1 MADPTAFQI
10 DALRE
15 LINIG
20 VGRAA
25 KVLSEMVDARIIL
38 QVPFIKLLTPE
49 NLRHEVGHLGGDN
62 LAAVRLGFQGPFS
75 GTAALVFPPD
85 SASKL
90 VAVLTGE
97 EMGTPDL
104 DSVRVGTLSEVGNI
118 VINGVMGSIANV
130 LKLQINYTLPNYTED
145 NIENLMTPSDAAPD
159 ATVVLAHT
167 RFIIE
172 HLHIEGDIILIFE
185 VGSFDTLMKAINADN
200 GSSDERH
207 RGGGSTV

>member
-1 MADPTAFQI
+1 MNPTEYQL

-20 VGRAA
+20 IGRAA
-25 KVLSEMVDARIIL
+25 KVLSEMVNARILL

-49 NLRHEVGHLGGDN
+49 NLRREMGHMGEGL
-62 LAAVRLGFQGPFS
+62 LAAVRLGFKGPFS

-90 VAVLTGE
+90 VAILTGE
-97 EMGTPDL
+97 GMGTPDL

-130 LKLQINYTLPNYTED
+130 LKLQINYTLPTYTED
-145 NIENLMTPSDAAPD
+145 NIENLVAPIDTVPD

-167 RFIIE
+167 RFTVE
-172 HLHIEGDIILIFE
+172 QRHIEGDIILIFE
-185 VGSFDTLMKAINADN
+185 LGSFSVLMNAINTDPD
-200 GSSDERH
+200 SRDERD
-207 RGGGSTV
+207 

>member
-1 MADPTAFQI
+1 MNPTEYQL

-20 VGRAA
+20 IGRAA
-25 KVLSEMVDARIIL
+25 KVLSEMVNARILL

-49 NLRHEVGHLGGDN
+49 NLRREMGHLGEGL
-62 LAAVRLGFQGPFS
+62 LAAVRLGFKGPFS

-90 VAVLTGE
+90 VAILTGE
-97 EMGTPDL
+97 GMGTPDL

-130 LKLQINYTLPNYTED
+130 LKLQINYTLPTYTED
-145 NIENLMTPSDAAPD
+145 NIENLVTPTDAVPD

-167 RFIIE
+167 RFTVE
-172 HLHIEGDIILIFE
+172 QRHIEGDIILIFE
-185 VGSFDTLMKAINADN
+185 LGSFSALMNAINTDPD
-200 GSSDERH
+200 SRDERD
-207 RGGGSTV
+207 

>member
-1 MADPTAFQI
+1 MNPTEYQL

-20 VGRAA
+20 IGRAA
-25 KVLSEMVDARIIL
+25 KVLSEMVNARILL

-49 NLRHEVGHLGGDN
+49 NLRREMGHMGEGL
-62 LAAVRLGFQGPFS
+62 LAAVRLGFKGPFS

-90 VAVLTGE
+90 VAILTGE
-97 EMGTPDL
+97 GMGTPDL

-130 LKLQINYTLPNYTED
+130 LKLQINYTLPTYTED
-145 NIENLMTPSDAAPD
+145 NIENLVTPIDTVPD

-167 RFIIE
+167 RFTVE
-172 HLHIEGDIILIFE
+172 QRHIEGDIILIFE
-185 VGSFDTLMKAINADN
+185 LGSFSALMNAISTDPD
-200 GSSDERH
+200 SRDERD
-207 RGGGSTV
+207 

>member
-1 MADPTAFQI
+1 MNPTEYQL

-20 VGRAA
+20 IGRAA
-25 KVLSEMVDARIIL
+25 KVLSEMVNARILL

-49 NLRHEVGHLGGDN
+49 NLRREMGHLGEGL
-62 LAAVRLGFQGPFS
+62 LAAVRLGFKGPFS

-90 VAVLTGE
+90 VAILTGE
-97 EMGTPDL
+97 GMGTPDL

-130 LKLQINYTLPNYTED
+130 LKLQINYTLPTYTED
-145 NIENLMTPSDAAPD
+145 NIENLVTPIDTVPD

-167 RFIIE
+167 RFTVE
-172 HLHIEGDIILIFE
+172 QRHIEGDIILIFE
-185 VGSFDTLMKAINADN
+185 LGSFSVLMNAINMDPD
-200 GSSDERH
+200 SRDERD
-207 RGGGSTV
+207 

>member
-1 MADPTAFQI
+1 MNPTECQL

-20 VGRAA
+20 IGRAA
-25 KVLSEMVDARIIL
+25 KVLSEMVNARILL

-49 NLRHEVGHLGGDN
+49 NLRREMGHMGEGL
-62 LAAVRLGFQGPFS
+62 LAAVRLGFKGPFS

-90 VAVLTGE
+90 VAILTGE
-97 EMGTPDL
+97 GMGTPDL

-130 LKLQINYTLPNYTED
+130 LKLQINYTLPTYTED
-145 NIENLMTPSDAAPD
+145 NIENLVTPIDTVPD

-167 RFIIE
+167 RFTVE
-172 HLHIEGDIILIFE
+172 QRHIEGDIILIFE
-185 VGSFDTLMKAINADN
+185 LGSFSVLMNAINTDPD
-200 GSSDERH
+200 SRDERD
-207 RGGGSTV
+207 

>member
-1 MADPTAFQI
+1 MNPTEYQL

-20 VGRAA
+20 IGRAA
-25 KVLSEMVDARIIL
+25 KVLSEMVNARILL

-49 NLRHEVGHLGGDN
+49 NLRREMGHMGEGL
-62 LAAVRLGFQGPFS
+62 LAAVRLGFKGPFS

-90 VAVLTGE
+90 VAILTGE
-97 EMGTPDL
+97 GMGTPDL

-130 LKLQINYTLPNYTED
+130 LKLQINYTLPTYTED
-145 NIENLMTPSDAAPD
+145 NIENLVAPIDTVPD

-167 RFIIE
+167 RFTVE
-172 HLHIEGDIILIFE
+172 QRHIEGDIILIFE
-185 VGSFDTLMKAINADN
+185 LGSFGVLMNAINTDPD
-200 GSSDERH
+200 SRDERD
-207 RGGGSTV
+207 

>member
-1 MADPTAFQI
+1 MTADPTEYQI

-25 KVLSEMVDARIIL
+25 KVLSEMVNARIIL
-38 QVPFIKLLTPE
+38 QVPFIKLLTPD
-49 NLRHEVGHLGGDN
+49 NLRREVAHLGGDN

-97 EMGTPDL
+97 EIGTPDL

-118 VINGVMGSIANV
+118 VINGVMGSMANL
-130 LKLQINYTLPNYTED
+130 LKLQINYTLPTYAED
-145 NIENLMTPSDAAPD
+145 NIQNLMTPADAAPD

-167 RFIIE
+167 RFTVE
-172 HLHIEGDIILIFE
+172 HLQIEGDIILIFE
-185 VGSFDTLMKAINADN
+185 VGSFSTLMNAINTDN
-200 GSSDERH
+200 SSDERD
-207 RGGGSTV
+207 RGGGSTI